1 MPYLN
6 RAIAKETLGVEAAQ
20 RGDSQGAQAL
30 WRSAA
35 EDASRAI
42 ELDPKEFAAWFDRWE
57 AWVSACFLSRGGG
70 AGCGPLQTGVRHLL
84 PVEVCLQPCART
96 ARRPILARHLPPTLP
111 VCLADDATV
120 LLLQGQHRHA
130 AE

>member
-42 ELDPKEFAAWFDRWE
+42 ELDPSEFAAYFDRW
-57 AWVSACFLSRGGG
+57 VSSLAACFSRQFWAVQEG
-70 AGCGPLQTGVRHLL
+70 
-84 PVEVCLQPCART
+84 
-96 ARRPILARHLPPTLP
+96 
-111 VCLADDATV
+111 
-120 LLLQGQHRHA
+120 
-130 AE
+130 